1 MCLITN
7 KKDPYIAAEKI
18 TAYKIM
24 DKPIFYIFLFSYIRT
39 SLWILK
45 IPRFAKISPKKF
57 HIRTNGVTADYI
69 IEEGLYAYTT
79 LHEAMRLHHEYNI
92 ICEVSIPKG
101 AKYYISE
108 DGKEIVSNRMK
119 IERIYKN
126 KRIGV

>member
-1 MCLITN
+1 MCLTTN

-24 DKPIFYIFLFSYIRT
+24 NKPIFYIFLFSYIRT

-45 IPRFAKISPKKF
+45 IPRFAKMSPKKF
-57 HIRTNGVTADYI
+57 YNREIADYM
-69 IEEGLYAYTT
+69 IEEGLHAYTT
-79 LHEAMRLHHEYNI
+79 LHEAMRSYYNGII

-119 IERIYKN
+119 ITKILKK
-126 KRIGV
+126 KRR

>member
-18 TAYKIM
+18 TAYKLM
-24 DKPIFYIFLFSYIRT
+24 YKPIFYIFLSSYVRV

-45 IPRFAKISPKKF
+45 IPRFAKMSPKKF
-57 HIRTNGVTADYI
+57 KRIADYT
-69 IEEGLYAYTT
+69 IEEGLHAYTT
-79 LHEAMRLHHEYNI
+79 LHEAMYSHNEYNI

-101 AKYYISE
+101 AKYYISK

-119 IERIYKN
+119 ITKILK
-126 KRIGV
+126 K